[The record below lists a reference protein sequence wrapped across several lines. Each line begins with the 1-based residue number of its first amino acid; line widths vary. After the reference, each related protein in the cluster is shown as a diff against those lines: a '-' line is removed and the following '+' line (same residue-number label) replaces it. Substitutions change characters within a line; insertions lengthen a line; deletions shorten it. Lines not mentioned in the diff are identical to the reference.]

1 MTPLLEIA
9 GVTKAFGG
17 LAALDGLDLHV
28 GEGEIVSAIGPNGA
42 GKSTLFNVITGLY
55 APDAGDIKLRGD
67 SIVGRAPHQ
76 ITKLGIGRTFQNV
89 HLFANMTVLENAM
102 VGQHSRS
109 KTGVFGAIFHLPG
122 TKAEEEQIREQ
133 AKDALGFFGTRLSGY
148 RQDQPAFVLSYANRR
163 RLEMARAIATEPSL
177 LLLDEPTA
185 GMNPSETLELRDNIR
200 RMRDEQRTPVLEL
213 RDVSSHYGLV
223 SVLRDVTMEIYPGE
237 MVCLLGGNAS
247 GKTTTLKTILG
258 YVTPT
263 TGEVAVD
270 GEVVS
275 GMPTVEVVRRGV
287 SMVPENRRLFPN
299 MTVDENL
306 ELGAYQQTDKAK
318 IAEDRDRVL
327 ELFPRVRERLK
338 QKAGTLSGGEQQMVA
353 MGRALMADPKVLLMD
368 EPSMGLSPVLVD
380 QVFEIIKS
388 IRALGRT
395 VFVVEQNANMAL
407 SIADRGYVIQ
417 TGQVVLADTAENL
430 LANPLMREA
439 YLGEL

>member
-1 MTPLLEIA
+1 MSEPE
-9 GVTKAFGG
+9 
-17 LAALDGLDLHV
+17 
-28 GEGEIVSAIGPNGA
+28 P
-42 GKSTLFNVITGLY
+42 
-55 APDAGDIKLRGD
+55 
-67 SIVGRAPHQ
+67 
-76 ITKLGIGRTFQNV
+76 
-89 HLFANMTVLENAM
+89 
-102 VGQHSRS
+102 
-109 KTGVFGAIFHLPG
+109 
-122 TKAEEEQIREQ
+122 
-133 AKDALGFFGTRLSGY
+133 
-148 RQDQPAFVLSYANRR
+148 QP
-163 RLEMARAIATEPSL
+163 
-177 LLLDEPTA
+177 
-185 GMNPSETLELRDNIR
+185 
-200 RMRDEQRTPVLEL
+200 DEQRTPVLEL
-213 RDVSSHYGLV
+213 RDVSTHYGLV

-275 GMPTVEVVRRGV
+275 GMPTVEVVRRGI

-318 IAEDRDRVL
+318 IAEDRERVL